1 MVFFQPE
8 GVDAQAG
15 GRADG
20 ATLQA
25 ALAAAVVAVPGLAGA
40 GNLPFDQL
48 VERVVGEGG
57 RLAVVR
63 AAREV
68 APGVVPG
75 TVGRGAGVGAERTRR
90 ISWRA
95 CDAAEPAGFL
105 DNLYL
110 LPGLPKYLWTLY
122 FRAKATRPGHRRT
135 NQRTLGKLAPLLVSE
150 QIRMSRPASKLLLF
164 VTYTISLN
172 M

>member
-15 GRADG
+15 GRADD
-20 ATLQA
+20 AALQA

-57 RLAVVR
+57 RLVVVC

-75 TVGRGAGVGAERTRR
+75 AVGRGAGVRAGGA
-90 ISWRA
+90 
-95 CDAAEPAGFL
+95 L
-105 DNLYL
+105 
-110 LPGLPKYLWTLY
+110 
-122 FRAKATRPGHRRT
+122 
-135 NQRTLGKLAPLLVSE
+135 
-150 QIRMSRPASKLLLF
+150 
-164 VTYTISLN
+164 
-172 M
+172 